1 MAGKF
6 TKPADTGNTRPVDL
20 GGAKSGKVVLKGQ
33 SKNLVAL
40 QHIQYITGRYICQ
53 PFVTLAADFFFRPSR
68 LLVCGHQE
76 WG

>member
-1 MAGKF
+1 MSTFCDVVSFWQMVLKGTRGNNYRRTLAGKF

-40 QHIQYITGRYICQ
+40 QHTQYNTG
-53 PFVTLAADFFFRPSR
+53 
-68 LLVCGHQE
+68 G
-76 WG
+76 

>member
-1 MAGKF
+1 MVLKGEQGELIIGEHLAGKF

-40 QHIQYITGRYICQ
+40 QHIQYITGI
-53 PFVTLAADFFFRPSR
+53 
-68 LLVCGHQE
+68 
-76 WG
+76 